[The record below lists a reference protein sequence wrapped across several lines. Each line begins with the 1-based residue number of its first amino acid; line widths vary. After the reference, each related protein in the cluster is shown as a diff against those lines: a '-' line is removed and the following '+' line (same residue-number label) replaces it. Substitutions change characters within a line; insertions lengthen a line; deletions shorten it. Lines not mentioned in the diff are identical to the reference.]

1 MNISESQIFIA
12 LFSALSTG
20 ILAVRL
26 GIELYVR
33 PES

>member
-12 LFSALSTG
+12 LFGALITG

-26 GIELYVR
+26 GIELYTA
-33 PES
+33 E